1 MTRVLVAGVGNIFLT
16 DDGFGP
22 EVIRNLTGRQFPPG
36 WHVKDFGIGAL
47 HLAYT
52 LLDGYDVLVIVDA
65 APRGLTPGTV
75 SLIEVDPCAQVEEVP
90 VLDGH
95 SLSPTAILG
104 SLGSLGGR
112 VQRALVLACEPA
124 DVSEG
129 LGLSEV
135 MARAVPVALA
145 ALADLVV
152 AVGQQEL
159 GQQELGQ
166 QELEQQI
173 VEEVSR

>member
-47 HLAYT
+47 HLAYA
-52 LLDGYDVLVIVDA
+52 LLDGYDVLVIIDA
-65 APRGLTPGTV
+65 APRGLAPGTV
-75 SLIEVDPCAQVEEVP
+75 SLIEVDPSAKVEEVP

-104 SLGSLGGR
+104 SLGSLGGQ

-129 LGLSEV
+129 LGLSDV
-135 MARAVPVALA
+135 MAQAVPVALA
-145 ALADLVV
+145 ALADLIVEL
-152 AVGQQEL
+152 AREEPGQQEV
-159 GQQELGQ
+159 
-166 QELEQQI
+166 EQQT